1 MVEKEKCKDSI
12 QKLMKIIITQGNPE
26 IISILLPRAYLALSC
41 RKYNS
46 NPAGGFEG
54 EGGSH

>member
-26 IISILLPRAYLALSC
+26 IIPIPSAYLCSVLQEIQFRPS
-41 RKYNS
+41 
-46 NPAGGFEG
+46 
-54 EGGSH
+54 